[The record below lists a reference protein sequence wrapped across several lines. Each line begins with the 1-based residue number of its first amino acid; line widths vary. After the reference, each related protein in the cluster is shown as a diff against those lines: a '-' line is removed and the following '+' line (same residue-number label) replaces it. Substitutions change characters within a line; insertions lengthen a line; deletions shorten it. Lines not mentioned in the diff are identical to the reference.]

1 VVTFFQVFNTDKRL
15 IRMKLTKL
23 VAVAAVSVAVSI
35 GVAFAGPEATI
46 TFKNNSDLTAYYDP
60 VSISAYTYAHADPK
74 PPGEVESRSA
84 KSFRVKGPIPDLTP
98 VIFQYKIGKKVC
110 RFKTSYTKLPG
121 LHGAPRW
128 NKSVEE
134 SGGARC
140 DVRVTAINYSTHN
153 WAAEFTM
160 R

>member
-1 VVTFFQVFNTDKRL
+1 
-15 IRMKLTKL
+15 MKLISAL
-23 VAVAAVSVAVSI
+23 ALASLSVAATS
-35 GVAFAGPEATI
+35 GVALAGPEAAV
-46 TFKNNSDLTAYYDP
+46 TFKNNSDFDADYDP

-74 PPGEVESRSA
+74 PPARVGTRSSTVF
-84 KSFRVKGPIPDLTP
+84 KVKGPTADVTS
-98 VIFQYKIGKKVC
+98 VIFQYKIGRKVC
-110 RFKTSYTKLPG
+110 RFKTSYLKLPG
-121 LHGAPRW
+121 RNGAPKW

-140 DVRVTAINYSTHN
+140 EVKITAVNYSNHD